1 MTNPKQALKMAYRVP
16 CTIKPPQTWQAE
28 HKIRQYRLISA
39 IDADLMSE
47 QTAEM
52 FDAFDNFLRFTWVNA
67 CPVCLL
73 STN

>member
-47 QTAEM
+47 QTAK
-52 FDAFDNFLRFTWVNA
+52 
-67 CPVCLL
+67 CLTL
-73 STN
+73 LTTFCALPG